1 VSLLG
6 SLDPVRELPRILL
19 MDEEPLAECVLLE
32 RLPLGPQRVV
42 LTHLLQL
49 RLRLEYLVLESADRR
64 PQ

>member
-6 SLDPVRELPRILL
+6 SPDPVRELPRILL
-19 MDEEPLAECVLLE
+19 MDEEPLSECVLLE

-42 LTHLLQL
+42 LAHLLQL

-64 PQ
+64 P